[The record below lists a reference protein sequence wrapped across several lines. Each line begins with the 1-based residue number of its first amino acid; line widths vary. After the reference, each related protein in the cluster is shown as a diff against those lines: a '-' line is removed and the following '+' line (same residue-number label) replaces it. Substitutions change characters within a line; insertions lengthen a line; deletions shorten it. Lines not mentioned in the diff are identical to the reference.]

1 MKLSKLCLGRI
12 VWAIRP
18 DPNGQNS
25 KRRPWIILTAT
36 DEISDEE
43 PFVAVA
49 VSSQGD
55 IDNSERLVELPW
67 GPGQKSGTKLSR
79 WSAAV
84 CNWFVAIHVGELT
97 EDDCGGIVPAKT
109 MIEINKRI
117 QLLSRSRNAKQ
128 PENE

>member
-25 KRRPWIILTAT
+25 KCRPWIILTAT
-36 DEISDEE
+36 DEISEE
-43 PFVAVA
+43 DPFVAVA
-49 VSSQGD
+49 ISSQGD
-55 IDNSERLVELPW
+55 IDNSELLVELPW

-84 CNWFVAIHVGELT
+84 CNWFAAIHFSELT
-97 EDDCGGIVPAKT
+97 EDDCGGIVPAK
-109 MIEINKRI
+109 MVMEINKRI
-117 QLLSRSRNAKQ
+117 QLLSRSSDAKR
-128 PENE
+128 PTNE